1 MYDLSTSTT
10 SLISKYASSQ
20 SYPQIS
26 ESGIVWQ
33 VLVDFYNNYEIY
45 FYEFASEALVPLT
58 TSLYAEENPSIWSN
72 RIVWD
77 DATSG
82 NYDIYYLD
90 FVRPSGADIYVT
102 QTDKPDPILVNGYLT
117 YKITVGN
124 YGFDNATNVTL
135 SNNLSSKE
143 EFYYAESTQGRC
155 DYSGGVVTCNLGDIN
170 FKDKVDITIVA
181 IPRDTGY
188 IYNSSTVSANQPDL
202 ITSNNSSI
210 SKTKVVSY
218 KIEEVP
224 FSREIGEL
232 SLDVD
237 SYGSAHISAT
247 SAGEFYPKNGDDIIY
262 FTNKNGVWESYR
274 IYDGVA
280 DNDSGLGNPHYHL
293 WDGLNSLIALDD
305 QNNVHICYVIYYLD
319 TDVLGLP
326 YDAHY
331 TLKYTNNVGGIW
343 KTAETIAT
351 KIEYSNSEYI
361 GAVCRLVSMDID
373 NNGKAHIAYLTN
385 RAASVSPLYYAN
397 NINGQWTNE
406 VIHSSVYDMAS
417 MAIDK
422 NNKAHVCFYSY
433 DILENNSH
441 LQGIAYMTNSTNN
454 TWSIPERVDTI
465 GGQMENMGASIVTD
479 NLNNPH
485 VSYLGGP
492 WGNNKYAFKDGANW
506 TIVKVDT
513 GWGSGWSSLNLDSS
527 GKAHILYTPFYGSDT
542 FRYAQNTS
550 GLFEF
555 ADIDESFKYQIQI
568 DDQNKFHMVYD
579 DIYLTNREHSIQY
592 GGGETGTGGYYF
604 ATSTSEGGGLPS
616 QPTYEWIDPV
626 SEGHSEITSW
636 TSGDADDGYLQISNL
651 GMTFPFFSQ
660 NYDHVFI
667 GSNGYISFANGSTDN
682 AEYVFIPSSIQPNN
696 FIAGCAMD
704 LDCGKPDSKV
714 FYHSAG
720 SQFIVTYWHVYD
732 KGSDSDY
739 ITFQIILYSSG
750 NIKIQFND
758 SESIV
763 PAPESIDGN
772 ALVGIENH
780 DGSEGLSY
788 HNNGGGGSL
797 FGSPLAIMFG
807 KDPYLLPVESSS
819 FKPIDYLL
827 EQNYPNPFNPNTTIS
842 WQIPKDGLVTLKIY
856 DVLGREINT
865 LVNEELNAGKHTVV
879 FDASGF
885 SSGVYFYQIKA
896 GDYIATK
903 KMILIK

>member
-1 MYDLSTSTT
+1 METQVTTNSEYQEYPDVSDSVIVWKDRRNGASWEYDVYMYDMYNGSEARVSTETSSIQNDEGPRISGHKIVWSQYSGSSNSIFLFDLDSGNREQLTSDPYNQYAADIYGDSVVWIDDRGGSYSMYMEDLTT
-10 SLISKYASSQ
+10 HTVHFITDQVTAHSIPRISDK
-20 SYPQIS
+20 
-26 ESGIVWQ
+26 GIVWD
-33 VLVDFYNNYEIY
+33 VLIDMYGNQDLY
-45 FYEFASEALVPLT
+45 FYEFASEAVVPIM
-58 TSLYAEENPSIWSN
+58 TSAYSEEHPSIWSN

-77 DATSG
+77 DASSG
-82 NYDIYYLD
+82 NRDIYYLD
-90 FVRPSGADIYVT
+90 FVRPVGADIYVT

-143 EFYYAESTQGRC
+143 EFYYAESTQGSC
-155 DYSGGVVTCNLGDIN
+155 DYAGGVVTCNLGDIN

-188 IYNSSTVSANQPDL
+188 IYNSSTVSADQPDL

-218 KIEEVP
+218 KIEEIP

-293 WDGLNSLIALDD
+293 WDGLNSLVALDD
-305 QNNVHICYVIYYLD
+305 ENNVHISYVIRYWE

-351 KIEYSNSEYI
+351 QIEYSNSEYI

-397 NINGQWTNE
+397 NVTGNWTNE
-406 VIHSSVYDMAS
+406 AIHSSVYDMAS
-417 MAIDK
+417 MAIDE

-441 LQGIAYMTNSTNN
+441 LQGFAYMTNSTNN
-454 TWSIPERVDTI
+454 TWSMPERVDTI
-465 GGQMENMGASIVTD
+465 GGQMESMGACIVTD

-485 VSYLGGP
+485 VSFLGGP

-513 GWGSGWSSLNLDSS
+513 GWGSGWSSLDLDSS

-604 ATSTSEGGGLPS
+604 VTSDFRRRGIAFS
-616 QPTYEWIDPV
+616 TYV
-626 SEGHSEITSW
+626 
-636 TSGDADDGYLQISNL
+636 
-651 GMTFPFFSQ
+651 
-660 NYDHVFI
+660 
-667 GSNGYISFANGSTDN
+667 
-682 AEYVFIPSSIQPNN
+682 
-696 FIAGCAMD
+696 
-704 LDCGKPDSKV
+704 
-714 FYHSAG
+714 
-720 SQFIVTYWHVYD
+720 
-732 KGSDSDY
+732 
-739 ITFQIILYSSG
+739 
-750 NIKIQFND
+750 
-758 SESIV
+758 
-763 PAPESIDGN
+763 
-772 ALVGIENH
+772 
-780 DGSEGLSY
+780 
-788 HNNGGGGSL
+788 
-797 FGSPLAIMFG
+797 
-807 KDPYLLPVESSS
+807 
-819 FKPIDYLL
+819 
-827 EQNYPNPFNPNTTIS
+827 
-842 WQIPKDGLVTLKIY
+842 
-856 DVLGREINT
+856 
-865 LVNEELNAGKHTVV
+865 
-879 FDASGF
+879 
-885 SSGVYFYQIKA
+885 
-896 GDYIATK
+896 
-903 KMILIK
+903 